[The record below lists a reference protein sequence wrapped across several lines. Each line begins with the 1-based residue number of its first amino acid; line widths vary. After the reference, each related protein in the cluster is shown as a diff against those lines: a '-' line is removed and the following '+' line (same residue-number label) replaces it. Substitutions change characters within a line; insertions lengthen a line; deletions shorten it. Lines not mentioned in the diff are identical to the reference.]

1 MSADQLEQRLAAI
14 EQTLTEIKQRLDTAI
29 DPKKPWWER
38 LGPPMTPDEIR
49 AAEEAAAYG
58 RYWRKTG
65 REAPPD
71 WNPGDPIPE
80 PDFDP

>member
-14 EQTLTEIKQRLDTAI
+14 EQTLAEIKQRLDTAI
-29 DPKKPWWER
+29 GPKKPWWER
-38 LGPPMTPDEIR
+38 ITPIPEEDR
-49 AAEEAAAYG
+49 QAAEEAAAYG

-80 PDFDP
+80 PDADA